1 MAQQNPWEYMWDLKD
16 FIPLPLQINQ
26 LIAGLH
32 AFNHCD
38 TQSYPRRNQKGNV
51 IQLYF
56 WLGFFL
62 LFS

>member
-56 WLGFFL
+56 
-62 LFS
+62 

>member
-38 TQSYPRRNQKGNV
+38 NLIPEETRRVMLYSYT
-51 IQLYF
+51 F
-56 WLGFFL
+56 D
-62 LFS
+62 